1 MQSNILEKEILNNSN
16 KLLISESIKN
26 TISFEEDN
34 TNNASNLSINID
46 DKRSLSVLS
55 LVKKKNKTKV
65 LIHANEVFL
74 NSIILES
81 YEIIFITLLDNIL
94 LSFNKKDYLLNYKI
108 NCHDNN
114 NYLLEIILRRKE
126 NGI

>member
-74 NSIILES
+74 NDIILES
-81 YEIIFITLLDNIL
+81 YDCMSITLLDNIL

>member
-1 MQSNILEKEILNNSN
+1 MQNNIIEKEILNNSN

-34 TNNASNLSINID
+34 TNSNFNLSLNID
-46 DKRSLSVLS
+46 DKKSLSVLS
-55 LVKKKNKTKV
+55 LVKKKNKIKV

-81 YEIIFITLLDNIL
+81 YENISVALLDNTL